1 VLRRAFQ
8 GYATIEKFAAT
19 VVFLTDKSKRAS
31 NNARMN
37 SPTTGLRV
45 ASIIFALFALGH
57 LLRLI
62 KHAQV
67 TVGTHTIPIG
77 VSWVALIVAAIL
89 SIWMWRLASRRGI

>member
-1 VLRRAFQ
+1 L
-8 GYATIEKFAAT
+8 
-19 VVFLTDKSKRAS
+19 KRAS

-37 SPTTGLRV
+37 SPTTGLRA

-89 SIWMWRLASRRGI
+89 SIWMWRLASTRQI